1 MLLQL
6 FLPGIESSSLSY
18 LFPSGD
24 ASSSSYSVRYGTAS
38 KQQPSASSNWQQ
50 SGLTATSSQLAGP
63 QYSPPVAT
71 AKFTPA
77 VTFSGLSTLQTG
89 GAPGGIFASAQTGG
103 LTAGSYGGGYL
114 GPYNAATGTY
124 GLGAS
129 YGFAKP
135 YQGKAAG
142 TAVVFMP
149 AAFAPNAPNI
159 TYPCPLGASLG
170 SMLTAGIPC
179 GVPVTSVPA
188 AWLPTNG
195 GLPAGVDLSKIP
207 GVSLQA

>member
-1 MLLQL
+1 M
-6 FLPGIESSSLSY
+6 I
-18 LFPSGD
+18 
-24 ASSSSYSVRYGTAS
+24 AGT
-38 KQQPSASSNWQQ
+38 
-50 SGLTATSSQLAGP
+50 
-63 QYSPPVAT
+63 
-71 AKFTPA
+71 
-77 VTFSGLSTLQTG
+77 
-89 GAPGGIFASAQTGG
+89 
-103 LTAGSYGGGYL
+103 YGGGFA
-114 GPYNAATGTY
+114 GPYNAASGTY
-124 GLGAS
+124 GLGAN

-159 TYPCPLGASLG
+159 TYQCPLGVPAG

-188 AWLPTNG
+188 AWLPTTG

-207 GVSLQA
+207 GVSQQSSSHFLLCEQVSAACQMQQLVLVVIQSGQAYGPCGWQGMVSAAEVTYAIGFGTTVHACMGKSTCNGCMGPVAPPSVSTAGSNLL